1 MKLSL
6 CYLKTK
12 FVSFSALYRQENVLQ
27 KMASYLMSDPPPTSC
42 DVRLISPKRLLIHL
56 LGYMLGQYDLTSA
69 PAVNVNAKA
78 DY

>member
-6 CYLKTK
+6 CHLKTK

-27 KMASYLMSDPPPTSC
+27 KMASYLMSEPPTSC
-42 DVRLISPKRLLIHL
+42 EVRLISPKRLLIHL

>member
-1 MKLSL
+1 MN
-6 CYLKTK
+6 
-12 FVSFSALYRQENVLQ
+12 FSALYRQENVLQ

-56 LGYMLGQYDLTSA
+56 LGYMLGQCDRLLTSA

-78 DY
+78 D